1 MKTNNRKLW
10 LIKIGFASNIYLFAM
25 QGEVEKSM
33 QGTPI
38 ILSLFKKIGG
48 GKIFVPSTNR
58 HTQLSFHPN

>member
-38 ILSLFKKIGG
+38 ILSYFL
-48 GKIFVPSTNR
+48 VPCLIYNR
-58 HTQLSFHPN
+58 PFHSPLAGV